1 MFILDIDEE
10 QHVEIQRNIM
20 DKIQEDI
27 QMMYSQ
33 MIMRHEYVAVLK
45 RLMRSQPSGS

>member
-1 MFILDIDEE
+1 MMFILDIYEE

-33 MIMRHEYVAVLK
+33 MIMQILVSLFPNYN
-45 RLMRSQPSGS
+45 S

>member
-1 MFILDIDEE
+1 MMFILDIYEE

-27 QMMYSQ
+27 QMMYSK
-33 MIMRHEYVAVLK
+33 MIMQILVSLFPNYN
-45 RLMRSQPSGS
+45 S